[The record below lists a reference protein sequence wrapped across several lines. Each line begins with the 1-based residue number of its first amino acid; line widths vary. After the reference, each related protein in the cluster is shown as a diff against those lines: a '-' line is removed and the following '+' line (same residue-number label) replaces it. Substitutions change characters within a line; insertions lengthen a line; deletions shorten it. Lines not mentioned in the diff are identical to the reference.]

1 MLLGFCLLLITSQGS
16 LHHSCKHLCTLLGL
30 GPVPN
35 ITSSVNSH
43 LLEVAGEKKI
53 LQEGNLYC
61 QNLSFF
67 FSLYISCLHCQY
79 ERFPFD
85 LLLNSK

>member
-67 FSLYISCLHCQY
+67 FFFYT
-79 ERFPFD
+79 FPAFIANMKD
-85 LLLNSK
+85 FHLICS

>member
-1 MLLGFCLLLITSQGS
+1 MLLGFCLLLIKSQGS

-67 FSLYISCLHCQY
+67 FLYT
-79 ERFPFD
+79 FPAFIANTKD
-85 LLLNSK
+85 FHLICS

>member
-43 LLEVAGEKKI
+43 LLEVAGENKI

-61 QNLSFF
+61 QKLSFF
-67 FSLYISCLHCQY
+67 FFFSIHFLPSLPI
-79 ERFPFD
+79 
-85 LLLNSK
+85 